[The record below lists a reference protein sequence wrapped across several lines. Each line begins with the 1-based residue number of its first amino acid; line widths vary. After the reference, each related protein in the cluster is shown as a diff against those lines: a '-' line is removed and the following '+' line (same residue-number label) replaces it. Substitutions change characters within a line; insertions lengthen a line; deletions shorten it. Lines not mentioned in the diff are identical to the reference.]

1 MAKRG
6 NGEGSI
12 YRRKRDG
19 RWVASVS
26 IAGKRKVHYGDARDE
41 VREWLT
47 VALRSRQQGLLMAG
61 PAQTVEHYLN
71 RWLEESVRTSV
82 RPRTYESY
90 DVNVRR
96 LVPHIGKLRLSTLGP
111 AVIQAAYAALLKR
124 GLSHRSVGQAHAV
137 LHTALRRALLWGLI
151 ARNPTEAVLVPRA
164 HRREMRTLTDD
175 QLRLLF
181 EATKSSPLHAL
192 WVLLA
197 TTGLRLGE
205 ALGLTWPDVD
215 FERRSL
221 MVRRALQRLPK
232 RLGGVVLVE
241 PKTDRSRRTVYLAR
255 GTMAALAEHRRRQ
268 AEERLAASERFVFT
282 GTTGRPLDASG
293 VSARFHD
300 ALNRAGL
307 PNVRVHDLRHTAA
320 SHLLTRGVHPKV
332 VQDLLGHS
340 TISLT
345 LDTYSHVAP
354 ALNAQV
360 ADHMQVLF
368 SKNRSVV

>member
-26 IAGKRKVHYGDARDE
+26 IAGKRKVYYGDSRGEA
-41 VREWLT
+41 REWLT
-47 VALRSRQQGLLMAG
+47 AALRSRQQGLLMAG
-61 PAQTVEHYLN
+61 PAQTVERYLN

-90 DVNVRR
+90 DLNVRR
-96 LVPHIGKLRLSTLGP
+96 LVPHVGKLRLSALSP
-111 AVIQAAYAALLKR
+111 AVIQGAYGALVKR

-137 LHTALRRALLWGLI
+137 LHTALRQALLWGLI
-151 ARNPTEAVLVPRA
+151 ARNPTEAVAVPRA

-181 EATKSSPLHAL
+181 EATQSSRLHAL
-192 WVLLA
+192 WVLLV

-215 FERRSL
+215 LERGAL
-221 MVRRALQRLPK
+221 TVRRALQRLPM

-241 PKTDRSRRTVYLAR
+241 PKTDRSRRTVYLAA
-255 GTMAALAEHRRRQ
+255 GTVAVLAKHRARQ
-268 AEERLAASERFVFT
+268 AKERLAASERFVFT
-282 GTTGRPLDASG
+282 GVTGRPLDGSV
-293 VSARFHD
+293 VSHQFHR
-300 ALNRAGL
+300 ALSLAGL
-307 PNVRVHDLRHTAA
+307 PRLRLHDLRHTAA
-320 SHLLTRGVHPKV
+320 THLLARGVHPKV

-345 LDTYSHVAP
+345 LDTYSHVSP
-354 ALNAQV
+354 ALQAQV
-360 ADHMQVLF
+360 PEHMEVLF
-368 SKNRSVV
+368 GSTPVSR